1 MLTLPQ
7 TTQDNKEIF
16 LLDDNLAVC
25 ENGLIFYYDDL
36 GKIYDTKYQCVLPKI
51 NANTDPKSIQDSIID
66 LENILIDFFL
76 INLRERTINN
86 TKFEFV
92 SEKHIA
98 YKNFLIDVESF
109 EVMAKPLEIDE
120 IDELESKA
128 FTLDEETRNTISALI
143 SLVYRQNIDNFVEYK
158 KMLEYLEIEF
168 EKI

>member
-1 MLTLPQ
+1 MLYNAILCLYKDCIVLTLPQ

-76 INLRERTINN
+76 INLRERTIN
-86 TKFEFV
+86 KFCCFCT
-92 SEKHIA
+92 
-98 YKNFLIDVESF
+98 FLKQSHS
-109 EVMAKPLEIDE
+109 P
-120 IDELESKA
+120 
-128 FTLDEETRNTISALI
+128 IS
-143 SLVYRQNIDNFVEYK
+143 
-158 KMLEYLEIEF
+158 
-168 EKI
+168 

>member
-92 SEKHIA
+92 SEKYIA

-158 KMLEYLEIEF
+158 KMLEDLEIEF

>member
-1 MLTLPQ
+1 M
-7 TTQDNKEIF
+7 K
-16 LLDDNLAVC
+16 
-25 ENGLIFYYDDL
+25 
-36 GKIYDTKYQCVLPKI
+36 

-109 EVMAKPLEIDE
+109 EVMGKPLEIDE
-120 IDELESKA
+120 IDELDPKA

-158 KMLEYLEIEF
+158 KNVTNTT
-168 EKI
+168 KRV